1 MRKQRKKK
9 CKLFT
14 LGNEGSI
21 GISSPF
27 PKSRGSSDN
36 LNGASDVLTVK
47 EGRIFLNG
55 LPRALYACLTR
66 TEHSVCFKA
75 HQGAEADKLHI
86 TVNVS
91 LITSSP
97 SLSAQHGNG

>member
-1 MRKQRKKK
+1 M
-9 CKLFT
+9 FT

-75 HQGAEADKLHI
+75 HQGAEADKLHFTI
-86 TVNVS
+86 NVS